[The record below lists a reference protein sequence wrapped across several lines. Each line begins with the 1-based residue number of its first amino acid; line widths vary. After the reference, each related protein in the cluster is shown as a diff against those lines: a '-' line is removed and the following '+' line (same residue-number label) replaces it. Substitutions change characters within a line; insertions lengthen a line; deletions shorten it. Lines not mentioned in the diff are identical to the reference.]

1 MTHKTLITSFIA
13 LFFMVTGIAQT
24 DESYYISKT
33 INSTFEEASEKV
45 KLALKEQEFGVITEI
60 EMHEKLAEK
69 IVDVDIKPYRI
80 LGVCNPKFAYETI
93 KAEENIG
100 LFLPCK
106 VLVKYI
112 DENTTEIVMVNPSS
126 LMKMLGNEDLMK
138 VADEVTVRF
147 KKAMKTIK

>member
-1 MTHKTLITSFIA
+1 
-13 LFFMVTGIAQT
+13 MVSGIAQT

-33 INSTFEEASEKV
+33 INSSFEEATEKV

-69 IVDVDIKPYRI
+69 DFEIKPYRI
-80 LGVCNPKFAYETI
+80 LGVCNPKFAYQTI
-93 KAEENIG
+93 QVEENIG

-126 LMKMLGNEDLMK
+126 LMKMLGNEGLMK

-147 KKAMKTIK
+147 KNAMKTIK

>member
-1 MTHKTLITSFIA
+1 MTHKTLITSLIA
-13 LFFMVTGIAQT
+13 LFFMVSGIAQT

-33 INSTFEEASEKV
+33 INSSFEEATEKV

-69 IVDVDIKPYRI
+69 DFEIKPYRI
-80 LGVCNPKFAYETI
+80 LGVCNPKFAYQTI
-93 KAEENIG
+93 QVEENIG

-126 LMKMLGNEDLMK
+126 LMKMLGNEGLMK

-147 KKAMKTIK
+147 KNAMKTIK

>member
-1 MTHKTLITSFIA
+1 MTHKTIITTLIA

-24 DESYYISKT
+24 DEGYYISKT
-33 INSTFEEASEKV
+33 INYSFEEATKKV

-69 IVDVDIKPYRI
+69 DFEIKPYRI
-80 LGVCNPKFAYETI
+80 LGVCNPKFAYQTLQ
-93 KAEENIG
+93 AEENIG

-106 VLVKYI
+106 ALVKYI

-126 LMKMLGNEDLMK
+126 LMKMLGNEDLIT
-138 VADEVTVRF
+138 VADKVTVRF
-147 KKAMKTIK
+147 KKALNSL